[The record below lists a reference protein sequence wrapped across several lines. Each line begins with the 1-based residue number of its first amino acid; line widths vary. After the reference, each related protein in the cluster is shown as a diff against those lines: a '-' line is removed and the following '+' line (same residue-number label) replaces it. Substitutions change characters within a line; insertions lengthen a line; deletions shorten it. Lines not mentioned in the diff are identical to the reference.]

1 MRIAWKKKYER
12 NEIVCFYCG
21 QFHIVCGIAKFSQGN
36 KNKLRTFQSQ
46 KWKKKKKKLRTAS
59 FKQNLLVLIK
69 KECIAWFKTNKPWRL
84 KSRSTSTSWPHR
96 HCCGAIP
103 TLAPKA
109 MVVIFLDKHVS
120 VHSIT
125 FITTILE
132 ESFMIGYAPFWY
144 QMETYN
150 FIS

>member
-1 MRIAWKKKYER
+1 MRTAWKKKYER
-12 NEIVCFYCG
+12 NEIVCFYCA
-21 QFHIVCGIAKFSQGN
+21 QFHTVCGIAKFSQGN
-36 KNKLRTFQSQ
+36 KNKLRIFQPQ
-46 KWKKKKKKLRTAS
+46 KWKKTKQLRTAS

-84 KSRSTSTSWPHR
+84 KSRSTSTSWQHR
-96 HCCGAIP
+96 QCCGAIP